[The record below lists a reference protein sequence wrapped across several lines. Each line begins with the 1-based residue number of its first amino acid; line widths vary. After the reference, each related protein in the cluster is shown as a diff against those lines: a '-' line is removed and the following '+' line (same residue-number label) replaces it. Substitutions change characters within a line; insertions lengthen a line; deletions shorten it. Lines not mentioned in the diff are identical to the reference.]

1 MSVRGV
7 LNGVGRQLMDHG
19 RAAQTQPI
27 LAALDFHF
35 RDAALV
41 KYLKQLFDFF
51 VGHL

>member
-1 MSVRGV
+1 MNYG
-7 LNGVGRQLMDHG
+7 GP
-19 RAAQTQPI
+19 AQTQTI
-27 LAALDFHF
+27 LAALDLHF

>member
-1 MSVRGV
+1 MHR
-7 LNGVGRQLMDHG
+7 R
-19 RAAQTQPI
+19 RAAQTQTI

-41 KYLKQLFDFF
+41 KYLKQLFDLL